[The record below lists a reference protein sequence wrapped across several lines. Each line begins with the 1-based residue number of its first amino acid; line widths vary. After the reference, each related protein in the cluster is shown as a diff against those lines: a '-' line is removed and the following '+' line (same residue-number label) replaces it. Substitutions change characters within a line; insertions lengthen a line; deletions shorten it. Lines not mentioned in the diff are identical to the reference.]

1 MNNLAFKL
9 KKILQ
14 NRNTVTIIGVLLV
27 LVLLYFGYNSQ
38 IEDAVTPIDVPV
50 ASENIQPRTLITSQM
65 ITTLSVPNIAV
76 SEDVILS
83 NALIVGKYT
92 NVNAFIPKGSMFFKS
107 AIVERSALPD
117 FGISQVKEGE
127 KPVYLKVDMDS
138 TYGNSILPGSYID
151 IYLKGESE
159 GKPFVARLIENVE
172 VITVKDSGGKPVF
185 ENTSEERMP
194 ASIIFG
200 LEAETQDN
208 PFLLLIK
215 ASHIPNMEIVIVPYG
230 NSMPT
235 DIETTLSSEA
245 LIEFIKAQ
253 TVDID
258 SKYETEIETEGGVL
272 EGEGEDD

>member
-92 NVNAFIPKGSMFFKS
+92 NVNAYIPKGSMFFKS

-159 GKPFVARLIENVE
+159 GKPFVAKLIENVE

-200 LEAETQDN
+200 LEAESQDN

-215 ASHIPNMEIVIVPYG
+215 ASHIPNMQIVIVPYG
-230 NSMPT
+230 NAVPT

>member
-65 ITTLSVPNIAV
+65 ITTISVPNIAV

-230 NSMPT
+230 NKVAT